1 MNGNKKY
8 ITSTLLVCALCMCL
22 CTLPVYAAEA
32 VTDYSEAVEGV
43 LEQPDVSSE
52 EDISEDTSPDP
63 VEIVEDPVETDVP
76 VDTTGNGSDGQL
88 QVSEDNSEIVAL
100 LNEINLKLTPEEEIP
115 VEVVKEDYRIFTPL
129 QAITQG
135 EATTTDVYN
144 VLVALHNLGLLF
156 LIVYL
161 IVWSSE
167 KIVSAFRRF
176 IY

>member
-22 CTLPVYAAEA
+22 CTLPVYATEA
-32 VTDYSEAVEGV
+32 VTDYSEAVEDV

-52 EDISEDTSPDP
+52 EDIPEDTPLDP
-63 VEIVEDPVETDVP
+63 VENVEDSVETDVP
-76 VDTTGNGSDGQL
+76 VDTAGNGGDGQL

-115 VEVVKEDYRIFTPL
+115 VKVVKEDYRIFTPL
-129 QAITQG
+129 QVIIQG

-144 VLVALHNLGLLF
+144 ALVALHNLGLLF
-156 LIVYL
+156 LIIYL